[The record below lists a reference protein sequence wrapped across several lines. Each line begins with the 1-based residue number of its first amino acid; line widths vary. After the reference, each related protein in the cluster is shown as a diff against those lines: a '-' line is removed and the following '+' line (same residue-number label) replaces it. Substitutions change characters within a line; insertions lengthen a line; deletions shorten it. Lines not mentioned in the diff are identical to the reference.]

1 MLRDIEHWSI
11 KHNLCVRNNRE
22 LERPHREH
30 WCECRARKVGSK
42 AGSKAG
48 RKASDQR
55 EEGNVRNHAPRMR
68 DTAPRLGASET
79 SRVQLL
85 LLKVN
90 DSLSLS
96 PGTPSL
102 SCSPLMHAH
111 TLQWCTRLMNEQ
123 SPPPKL
129 IYCANCVMQIFVRV
143 LCKSLKLGHNQN
155 PAQAAQSACRGV
167 ECEPNGVFAY

>member
-1 MLRDIEHWSI
+1 M
-11 KHNLCVRNNRE
+11 
-22 LERPHREH
+22 
-30 WCECRARKVGSK
+30 
-42 AGSKAG
+42 
-48 RKASDQR
+48 
-55 EEGNVRNHAPRMR
+55 
-68 DTAPRLGASET
+68 SET
-79 SRVQLL
+79 TPRGCGTRPRALARVRRVEFILL

-90 DSLSLS
+90 DTLSLS

-102 SCSPLMHAH
+102 RCSPLMHAH